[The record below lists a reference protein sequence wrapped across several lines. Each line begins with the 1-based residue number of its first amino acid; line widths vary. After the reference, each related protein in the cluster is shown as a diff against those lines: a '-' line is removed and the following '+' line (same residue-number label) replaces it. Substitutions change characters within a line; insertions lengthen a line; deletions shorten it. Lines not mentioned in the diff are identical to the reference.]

1 MKSILSR
8 INHFMATL
16 GGLLMSIVVVLF
28 LTNIISREISK
39 PIQGLLQLAV
49 FTTIIVVYMGLAY
62 CEEKDEHIKIEI
74 VASRVS
80 LLIKGKMK
88 MIVKIMEIFILSICV
103 YAVSLDAYS
112 AYTTKASITGTVPM
126 ILWPVKSV
134 ILVGLILFWFQIL
147 SNLIE
152 LTKKNEII
160 EEKLLLEKRT

>member
-28 LTNIISREISK
+28 LMNIISREINK

-88 MIVKIMEIFILSICV
+88 MIVKIIEIFILSICI
-103 YAVSLDAYS
+103 YAVSLDVYS
-112 AYTTKASITGTVPM
+112 AYITKATITGTVPM

-134 ILVGLILFWFQIL
+134 VLVGLILFWLQICQVL
-147 SNLIE
+147 LR
-152 LTKKNEII
+152 LYQKK
-160 EEKLLLEKRT
+160 

>member
-1 MKSILSR
+1 V
-8 INHFMATL
+8 ATL

-28 LTNIISREISK
+28 LANIISREINR

-49 FTTIIVVYMGLAY
+49 FATIIVVYMGLAY

-80 LLIKGKMK
+80 PLIKGNMK
-88 MIVKIMEIFILSICV
+88 IIVKIIEISILSICV

-112 AYTTKASITGTVPM
+112 AYITKASITGTVPM

-134 ILVGLILFWFQIL
+134 ILAGLFLFWFQIL
-147 SNLIE
+147 LNLIRFI
-152 LTKKNEII
+152 KK
-160 EEKLLLEKRT
+160 

>member
-8 INHFMATL
+8 INHFVATL

-28 LTNIISREISK
+28 LANIISREINR

-49 FTTIIVVYMGLAY
+49 FATIIVVYMGLAY

-80 LLIKGKMK
+80 PLIKGNMK
-88 MIVKIMEIFILSICV
+88 IIVKIIEISILSICV

-112 AYTTKASITGTVPM
+112 AYITKASITGTVPM
-126 ILWPVKSV
+126 ILWPVKLM
-134 ILVGLILFWFQIL
+134 ILAGLFLFWFQIL
-147 SNLIE
+147 LNLIRFI
-152 LTKKNEII
+152 KK
-160 EEKLLLEKRT
+160 

>member
-1 MKSILSR
+1 
-8 INHFMATL
+8 MATL

-28 LTNIISREISK
+28 LMNIISREINK

-88 MIVKIMEIFILSICV
+88 MIVKIIEIFILSICI
-103 YAVSLDAYS
+103 YAVSLDVYS
-112 AYTTKASITGTVPM
+112 AYITKATITGTVPM

-134 ILVGLILFWFQIL
+134 VLVGLILFWLQICQVL
-147 SNLIE
+147 LR
-152 LTKKNEII
+152 LYQKK
-160 EEKLLLEKRT
+160 